1 MTNIQQAIDD
11 LIDAADIL
19 VSRRDHV
26 TGDVALIPRTS
37 ISRLERALEQAQKA
51 VKEGRP
57 VIRDTRVVEVRCLY
71 EEMEELGHI
80 ASEMAE
86 ALERIRTNERNN
98 YLSCDEMLCAEC
110 LDDDQCPGKIADM
123 ALQKWEQ
130 WREEQS

>member
-1 MTNIQQAIDD
+1 MR
-11 LIDAADIL
+11 IL
-19 VSRRDHV
+19 EWFRFVKSLDELRVNLDRQRRD
-26 TGDVALIPRTS
+26 I
-37 ISRLERALEQAQKA
+37 ERYRELNDQLSE
-51 VKEGRP
+51 
-57 VIRDTRVVEVRCLY
+57 EVG
-71 EEMEELGHI
+71 EIEHI
-80 ASEMAE
+80 AAEMAE

>member
-1 MTNIQQAIDD
+1 MMLLEWFRFGKRIDELRVD
-11 LIDAADIL
+11 IDRHMHDNNL
-19 VSRRDHV
+19 YR
-26 TGDVALIPRTS
+26 
-37 ISRLERALEQAQKA
+37 ERIDQLSE
-51 VKEGRP
+51 
-57 VIRDTRVVEVRCLY
+57 EVG
-71 EEMEELGHI
+71 EIEHI
-80 ASEMAE
+80 AAEMAE